1 MVRSITFDGKE
12 GYIGA
17 RYTDEDKP
25 EKPDKSSWKYKKFGE
40 RPGERVFDRDKYNS
54 DMDRYKSEM
63 ETFKKVNG
71 KYKVECS
78 ELLVGRTFEF
88 SSDKINLIFGPNASG
103 KSTVLKCIASHAL
116 CKDGFSEFIGPIDL
130 SKNFGDD
137 PNIDE
142 YYNSLLK
149 LVTKTAHTS
158 SVVDWDGSPVYYHN
172 FENRRSYGQIGD
184 LQGSIIQNTG
194 EEMLYIIGIG
204 QNSNGETMFYQFSK
218 LISLMSKN
226 ITYKELL
233 EDPKKRYGLRKDG
246 NDSWKVAYNAQER
259 YYRSFPMAFS
269 EDGKN
274 TYLFDE
280 IDKSMDILNVHALY
294 KDILPDIIDRF
305 GKQIIIISHSPVVLL
320 DEIYKSDKYNFI
332 SMDEEYTEKCR
343 NLLTT
348 KNN

>member
-1 MVRSITFDGKE
+1 
-12 GYIGA
+12 
-17 RYTDEDKP
+17 
-25 EKPDKSSWKYKKFGE
+25 
-40 RPGERVFDRDKYNS
+40 
-54 DMDRYKSEM
+54 
-63 ETFKKVNG
+63 
-71 KYKVECS
+71 
-78 ELLVGRTFEF
+78 
-88 SSDKINLIFGPNASG
+88 
-103 KSTVLKCIASHAL
+103 
-116 CKDGFSEFIGPIDL
+116 
-130 SKNFGDD
+130 
-137 PNIDE
+137 
-142 YYNSLLK
+142 
-149 LVTKTAHTS
+149 
-158 SVVDWDGSPVYYHN
+158 
-172 FENRRSYGQIGD
+172 
-184 LQGSIIQNTG
+184 
-194 EEMLYIIGIG
+194 
-204 QNSNGETMFYQFSK
+204 
-218 LISLMSKN
+218 MSKN